1 MGQEKGGYHTR
12 KEGPKKINE
21 KGFQR
26 KEIGRQSNRRRMKE
40 ARKVP
45 ECGKNQ
51 AHKRKEPT

>member
-1 MGQEKGGYHTR
+1 MGQEKRGYDTR

-40 ARKVP
+40 AREMKSPRVW
-45 ECGKNQ
+45 EKSGS
-51 AHKRKEPT
+51 